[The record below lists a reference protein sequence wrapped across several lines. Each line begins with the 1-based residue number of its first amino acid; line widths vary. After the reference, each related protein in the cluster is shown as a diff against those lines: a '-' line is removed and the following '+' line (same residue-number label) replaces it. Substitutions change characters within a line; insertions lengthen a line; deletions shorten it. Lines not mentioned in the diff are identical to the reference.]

1 MASSRRCW
9 CDNDAA
15 AAHSLGIILPWYI
28 IEVTVQRQE
37 GTLYKAEDGEVYMR
51 KHGMTEQLVSELVNE

>member
-1 MASSRRCW
+1 MAITRRCW

-37 GTLYKAEDGEVYMR
+37 GTLYKAEDGEVYIR
-51 KHGMTEQLVSELVNE
+51 KHGMTEQ